1 LQPILL
7 NFYLSFHSFPRA
19 NYVQNRNNGD
29 IPLQIRKLEVE
40 FMRNYLSILAVFLL
54 FLFMDNNALAQ
65 APPKPRDSTLTG
77 PQTFAMIMGISNY
90 KYVRP
95 LTYADKDAEMFRDFL
110 KSPGGGKLPEDNIYC
125 LLNEQATLANFY
137 SKGFQWLKVKKLQM
151 GDRLFIYLAGHGDA
165 IDEDQF
171 FYLAYDCNP
180 AGDKNNYLVGG
191 AIQLFNLKKKI
202 ASETAKGV
210 EVYFIMDACRTSEL
224 PGGTEGQNF
233 LNTAI
238 SEKHAGEVIML
249 ATGAGQESL
258 EDATIGAG
266 HGLFTYYLVDGLSG
280 VADSSGTVDNKIT
293 LEEIQKYVDKNVPT
307 VAQQRFKRKQDPFF
321 CCNEN
326 SSKVVTIVDT
336 AYLRKWLELKK
347 LQARGGA
354 SAFVSPKGRGISGV
368 ADTLLIE
375 AYNLF
380 NSAVKESKLTGKESA
395 EYYYDLMARNF
406 PGNSYTIDAQS
417 TLAVEFINFAQSKIN
432 LYLDCRDA
440 SSVQKLRAQIDEDDK
455 TDEINSSF
463 DRMEK
468 VAQQEFYEVGNMLEK
483 AIEII
488 KPDDPDFA
496 SSLMGRMYFFKARG
510 YFGKSRRLVDISN
523 AFQYAYTAYASD
535 KNAAYILNTLS
546 NLHLDIN
553 RYDSAI
559 FYAKKAII
567 AAPKWRYP
575 YVSLAFCY
583 KTLNKPDSAIKY
595 YRMSIELDAQ
605 NADAWVD
612 LGHYFYTLGKA
623 DSAIVFYEK
632 ALTLDPGNVY
642 ASNNIGWLAHDRK
655 EYEKSILYFKKSIAA
670 DPKFI
675 NAYNGLSKTFFET
688 GQYDS
693 ARIYYSKA
701 FANYKDKSIVNNYI
715 GNFYRDLKA
724 YDSAK
729 VYYLM
734 AATLDPN
741 YEEAFN
747 NLGRSSFSLKQY
759 DSANFY
765 YRKALIAN
773 PYSAFALINIGLVYK
788 ELKMPDSTYNY
799 FQQAIKL
806 EPGNPTI
813 LNNLGAIYGQDK
825 NFDSAKSYFRRALFL
840 KPDYKPASN
849 NLIKIFKELNELDS
863 MTNFLKGSSFLD
875 PGSPAFLNDIG
886 LAFYGQ
892 KRYDSAR
899 LYFKKAIIK
908 DPLNPQLYNNMGL
921 VLQGMKQNDSARVYI
936 QKAVRLA
943 PDNLV
948 FLENLSGAFRNLK
961 KYDSAV
967 YYFKKQVFRELEPGV
982 QSYLEIGNFFSDI
995 KMYDSAIVYN
1005 KKAIRADDRSVT
1017 AFARTGNA
1025 YINLEM
1031 YDSALVYLR
1040 RAVDIDSTSYPA
1052 VHGLGLTYHALLRY
1066 DSAIVYLQQSILL
1079 DPAKGKPYFEL
1090 ACSYAMNKQP
1100 EQAILYLS
1108 QAYQR
1113 GYKNNEALFSDPDL
1127 EGLKNLKG
1135 YQDLLDKYVPD
1146 WRNK

>member
-1 LQPILL
+1 MPK
-7 NFYLSFHSFPRA
+7 N
-19 NYVQNRNNGD
+19 
-29 IPLQIRKLEVE
+29 
-40 FMRNYLSILAVFLL
+40 LSIVLVCLL
-54 FLFMDNNALAQ
+54 FVAASLTAQSQ
-65 APPKPRDSTLTG
+65 APPKPRDSTIVG
-77 PQTFAMIMGISNY
+77 PQTFAMIMGISSY

-95 LTYADKDAEMFRDFL
+95 LTYADKDAELFRDFL
-110 KSPGGGKLPEDNIYC
+110 KSPGGGKLSEDNIYS

-137 SKGFQWLKVKKLQM
+137 SKGFQWLKAKKLQM

-202 ASETAKGV
+202 ATETAKGV

-233 LNTAI
+233 LNTAV
-238 SEKHAGEVIML
+238 SEKKAGEVIML

-293 LEEIQKYVDKNVPT
+293 LEEIQKYVDKNVPA
-307 VAQQRFKRKQDPFF
+307 VALKRFKRKQDPFF
-321 CCNEN
+321 CCDVN
-326 SSKVVTIVDT
+326 SSKVISIVDT
-336 AYLRKWLELKK
+336 AYLRKWLDLKK
-347 LQARGGA
+347 LQAMGGA
-354 SAFVSPKGRGISGV
+354 SAVVSPRSRGLNFSP
-368 ADTLLIE
+368 ADTLLLE

-380 NSAVKESKLTGKESA
+380 NRAIKESKLTGKESA
-395 EYYYDLMARNF
+395 EYYFELMSRNF
-406 PGNSYTIDAQS
+406 PGSSYTLDAQN

-432 LYLDCRDA
+432 LYLDCKDA
-440 SSVQKLRAQIDEDDK
+440 ASVQKLRAQIDEDEK
-455 TDEINSSF
+455 TDEISSSL

-483 AIEII
+483 AINII
-488 KPDDPDFA
+488 MPDDPDFA
-496 SSLMGRMYFFKARG
+496 KSLMGRMYFFKARG
-510 YFGKSRRLVDISN
+510 YFGKSRKLVDINN
-523 AFQYAYTAYASD
+523 AFQYAYTAYVSD

-546 NLHLDIN
+546 NLHLDN
-553 RYDSAI
+553 NLYDSAI

-567 AAPKWRYP
+567 AAPRWRYP

-583 KTLNKPDSAIKY
+583 KTLNKPDSAIKF
-595 YRMSIELDAQ
+595 YRKSIELEAE

-612 LGHYFYTLGKA
+612 LGHYFYSLGKA
-623 DSAIVFYEK
+623 DSATVYYEH

-642 ASNNIGWLAHDRK
+642 ASNNMGWLAHDRK
-655 EYEKSILYFKKSIAA
+655 EYDKSIIYFKKSIAA

-675 NAYNGLSKTFFET
+675 NAYNGISKTFFET

-701 FANYKDKSIVNNYI
+701 FVNYKDKSIVNNYI

-734 AATLDPN
+734 AATMDPG

-747 NLGRSSFSLKQY
+747 NLGLSSLALKQY

-773 PYSAFALINIGLVYK
+773 PYSANALINIGLVFK
-788 ELKMPDSTYNY
+788 ELKLPDSTYNY
-799 FQQAIKL
+799 FQEAIKL
-806 EPGNPTI
+806 EPGNPAI
-813 LNNLGAIYGQDK
+813 INNLGAIYGQDK
-825 NFDSAKSYFRRALFL
+825 NYDSAKSYFRRALFL
-840 KPDYKPASN
+840 KPDYKPASK
-849 NLIKIFKELNELDS
+849 NLMKIFKELNELDS
-863 MTNFLKGSSFLD
+863 ITNFMKGSSLMDPDSPSFL
-875 PGSPAFLNDIG
+875 SELG
-886 LAFYGQ
+886 LAFLGQ
-892 KRYDSAR
+892 KRFDSAR
-899 LYFKKAIIK
+899 IYMRKAITK
-908 DPLNPQLYNNMGL
+908 DPLNPQFYNNMGR
-921 VLQGMKQNDSARVYI
+921 VLQGMKQHDSARVYI
-936 QKAVRLA
+936 QKASRMS
-943 PDNLV
+943 PDNLI
-948 FLENLSGAFRNLK
+948 FLQNLSGAFRNLK
-961 KYDSAV
+961 NYDSAAF
-967 YYFKKQVFRELEPGV
+967 YFKKQIYRQLEPGV
-982 QSYLEIGNFFSDI
+982 LSYLEIGNFFSDI
-995 KMYDSAIVYN
+995 KMYDSAIVYD
-1005 KKAIRADDRSVT
+1005 KKAIRSDNRSVT
-1017 AFARTGNA
+1017 AYTRAGNA
-1025 YINLEM
+1025 FLSMEM
-1031 YDSALVYLR
+1031 YDSALHYFKK
-1040 RAVDIDSTSYPA
+1040 AFAIDSASQNA
-1052 VHGLGLTYHALLRY
+1052 VHGLWLAYHAMLRY
-1066 DSAIVYLQQSILL
+1066 DSAIVYIQKSILL
-1079 DPAKGKPYFEL
+1079 DPTKGKPYFEL
-1090 ACSYAMNKQP
+1090 ACSYAMNNQH

-1113 GYKNNEALFSDPDL
+1113 GYKNTDVLFTDPDL

-1146 WRNK
+1146 WRNR